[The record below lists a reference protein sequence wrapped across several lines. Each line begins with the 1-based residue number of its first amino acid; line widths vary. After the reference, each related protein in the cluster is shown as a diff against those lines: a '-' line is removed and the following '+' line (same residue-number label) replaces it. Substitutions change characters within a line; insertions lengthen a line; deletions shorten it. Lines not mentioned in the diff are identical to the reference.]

1 MRRPASLITAILLFI
16 IAGAQLTR
24 VFFQIEIVA
33 GGVAIPYWPNIIAA
47 LVLTSLAVWLLTE
60 RRKP

>member
-1 MRRPASLITAILLFI
+1 MQRPASLITATLLFV
-16 IAGAQLTR
+16 IAVAQLTR
-24 VFFQIEIVA
+24 VLCQIEIVA

-47 LVLTSLAVWLLTE
+47 IVLTSLAVWLLTE